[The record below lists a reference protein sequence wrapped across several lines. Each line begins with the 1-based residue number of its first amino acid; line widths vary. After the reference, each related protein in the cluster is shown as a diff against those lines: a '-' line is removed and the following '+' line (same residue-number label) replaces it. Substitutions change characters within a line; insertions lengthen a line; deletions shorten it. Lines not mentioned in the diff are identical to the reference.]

1 MGIHYDYKS
10 TRGDKAM
17 KKEAKRKARIE
28 ERRAKRSG
36 NDEKDSK
43 EKIMHD
49 IDKPITLEDLTN
61 PDKDQFLMYSFE
73 KKESLLKIRET
84 ALKKNLK
91 KRKKIKTLKKGKNV
105 STIRQMD

>member
-1 MGIHYDYKS
+1 
-10 TRGDKAM
+10 
-17 KKEAKRKARIE
+17 
-28 ERRAKRSG
+28 
-36 NDEKDSK
+36 
-43 EKIMHD
+43 
-49 IDKPITLEDLTN
+49 
-61 PDKDQFLMYSFE
+61 MYSFE